1 MAQQFSNTEFK
12 TRTSIVLFGKSWATP
27 LVLYFEDSQKMYEEL
42 KGLLNLPNAAPKL
55 CEYNTTGPI
64 KKVSFM
70 SNQIAAVALQEEL
83 YK

>member
-1 MAQQFSNTEFK
+1 MAQQFSSTEFK

-42 KGLLNLPNAAPKL
+42 KGLLNSPAVAKL

>member
-12 TRTSIVLFGKSWATP
+12 TRTSIVLFGKNWATP
-27 LVLYFEDSQKMYEEL
+27 LVLYFEDPQKMYQEL
-42 KGLLNLPNAAPKL
+42 KELLSSPAVPRL
-55 CEYNTTGPI
+55 CEYDTTGPI

-70 SNQIAAVALQEEL
+70 SNQVAAVALQEEL